1 MDYIKN
7 YYNLPFLKSGM
18 KLEMDGKKCTAVK
31 EKNGHLQVKF
41 ENGSEGPIHPTW
53 ETVYLDES
61 GNVIKDFRKKKKSE
75 KVSSSDQGM
84 QASNYFLD
92 EASSDDYAI
101 QAVKHDFDNASD
113 RFSGFGSE
121 DGGSFGGGG
130 ASGDWDSGSS
140 DSSSS
145 DSSDSYSE

>member
-7 YYNLPFLKSGM
+7 YYNLPFLKPGT

-41 ENGSEGPIHPTW
+41 ENGSEGPIHPAW
-53 ETVYLDES
+53 ETVYFDENGS
-61 GNVIKDFRKKKKSE
+61 ILKDFRKKKTITSAFAQHYAQE
-75 KVSSSDQGM
+75 ESINGSST
-84 QASNYFLD
+84 
-92 EASSDDYAI
+92 DDYFSRE
-101 QAVKHDFDNASD
+101 AVQQDFDNSSD

-145 DSSDSYSE
+145 DNSYSE